1 MERDN
6 SERPTSLIELG
17 SISGDTQGQ
26 GGIYWETFVL
36 QPHQGI
42 SDD

>member
-6 SERPTSLIELG
+6 SETPAGLIELG
-17 SISGDTQGQ
+17 SVSGDTQG
-26 GGIYWETFVL
+26 GYGIYWETFVL
-36 QPHQGI
+36 FPHAGI